1 MTKKLSVLI
10 AFMLFSA
17 FLNNSISQTL
27 VASYDFPNNTQ
38 NNTFWG
44 VTQIADTLWI
54 GTNNSPSNIYKVTK
68 TGTIVSN
75 IATPFT
81 YNHGLAWDGTGFWVA
96 QDYTFNGAKIFK
108 MNMQGVRI
116 DTISTGSYA
125 QGIGGIALDGNN
137 LWFGVYYPDFA
148 VYPFA
153 WAYKINLT
161 SKTVVDSI
169 PLRGKQIQGM
179 AVKGD
184 TLFYVNTSFQ
194 GEAERIYAYRK
205 AVGDTL
211 FSFPAPDPDN
221 DCDPRGMYWDGQ
233 YLWLIANRIGN
244 NVNAYRTLY
253 KYSITGQGSPQI
265 SSVNSVAFGNVIIN
279 TTANQNLTVSNTG
292 SANLI
297 INAFNITNPVFGIS
311 PNSVPDTILPGHN
324 KNYTL
329 SFTPTAY
336 DTVSGQLR
344 IQSNDGGTP
353 TKVIT
358 LTGKGVF
365 SGSYIALSQYNA
377 NYSTRRV
384 NSLSGYTF
392 DITNRGT
399 QPLQINSVS
408 FGSARFRMD
417 LTNVTFPIT
426 IDTQKTRT
434 LRIWFNP
441 NSTATFN
448 DSAVFST
455 NAVNNSTAKMLLT
468 GIGQN
473 NTTALGDIMW
483 EGSVPDNPNTGSQD
497 PQPISIKEIPDVNG
511 DGVND
516 IIECT
521 GNYWTICYN
530 GNSSVTADTLWK
542 FNTNFGTINTGSVTY
557 KDALQIT
564 NDINGDGIKD
574 VIIGCGGGNEMV
586 YALSGKDGRRLW
598 AYGDSISTSDG
609 DINGIRVDKD
619 YNGDGVND
627 VLISA
632 SGEANM
638 TGRHSVYCL
647 NGLTG
652 QELFSAYENA
662 NFLYDI
668 VSNENGGAVSYGSN
682 GGPYGIF
689 AFNNSGAGTWG
700 YTTSGVVWS
709 MKKVPD
715 INNDGQSDIIGM
727 YGFNGGIFAISG
739 TNGNQIWTGSTT
751 SSNNGTI
758 EILDDKDKNGF
769 SDFTLSGPMALYR
782 LDTKTDSV
790 LWTNF
795 TNNSFV
801 RDVCMLGDLNG
812 DTINEIA
819 YSMQQPGTV
828 YVVDG
833 ATGIILF
840 QYTFGT
846 AITQRA
852 DRVTKLTSI
861 DGNFSSEFVAGCRDG
876 RIKCFSGG
884 TNGVIGIHSVSTS
897 IPKKFALYQ
906 NYPNP
911 FNPATQIKFDIPN
924 NSFVSIY
931 VYDILGRV
939 VTKLVDGNL
948 NAGSYK
954 VDWNADRFSS
964 GVYFYR
970 LNAGNFQSIKKMILV
985 K

>member
-1 MTKKLSVLI
+1 MIKRFTYLLI
-10 AFMLFSA
+10 LM
-17 FLNNSISQTL
+17 FLCSFHKVTDSQTL
-27 VASYDFPNNTQ
+27 VASYDFPNNSQ
-38 NNTFWG
+38 YNTFWG
-44 VTQIADTLWI
+44 MTQINDTLWI
-54 GTNNSPSNIYKVTK
+54 GTNNSPSYLYKVTK
-68 TGTIVSN
+68 TGVVLDN
-75 IATPFT
+75 ILTPFT
-81 YNHGLAWDGTGFWVA
+81 FNHGLAWDGTGFWVA
-96 QDYTFNGAKIFK
+96 QDYTLNGAKIFK
-108 MNMQGVRI
+108 INTQGIRV

-137 LWFGVYYPDFA
+137 LWLGVYYPDFT

-153 WAYKINLT
+153 WAYKINLST
-161 SKTVVDSI
+161 KIVTDSI

-184 TLFYVNTSFQ
+184 TLFYVNDNFQ

-221 DCDPRGMYWDGQ
+221 DCDPRGLYWDGQ
-233 YLWLIANRIGN
+233 YLWLMAYRIGN
-244 NVNAYRTLY
+244 NVNQYRTLY

-265 SSVNSVAFGNVIIN
+265 GAVNSVSFGNVIIN
-279 TTANQNLTVSNTG
+279 TTANQNLAVSNTG

-297 INAFNITNPVFGIS
+297 ISAFNMTNPLFGIS
-311 PNSVPDTILPGHN
+311 PNNVPDTILPGHN
-324 KNYTL
+324 KNYNL
-329 SFTPTAY
+329 SFTPNAY
-336 DTVSGQLR
+336 DTVSGELR

-353 TKVIT
+353 TKIIT
-358 LTGKGVF
+358 LTGKGIYN
-365 SGSYIALSQYNA
+365 GSYIAFTSNSA
-377 NYSTRRV
+377 NFSARRV
-384 NSLSGYTF
+384 NSLSGFTF
-392 DITNRGT
+392 DITNRGN
-399 QPLQINSVS
+399 QPLQINSVN

-417 LTNVTFPIT
+417 MTNVTFPIT
-426 IDTQKTRT
+426 IDTQRTRT
-434 LRIWFNP
+434 MRIWFNP
-441 NSTATFN
+441 NSTSTFS
-448 DSAVFST
+448 DSATFST
-455 NAVNNSTAKMLLT
+455 NAVNNSTAKILLT
-468 GIGQN
+468 GSGEDN
-473 NTTALGDIMW
+473 PTALGDIMW
-483 EGSVPDNPNTGSQD
+483 EGNVPDNPNTGFQD
-497 PQPISIKEIPDVNG
+497 YQPISIKEITDVNG
-511 DGVND
+511 DGIND

-530 GNSSVTADTLWK
+530 GNSSVFADTLWK

-557 KDALQIT
+557 KDAMQII

-586 YALSGKDGRRLW
+586 YALSGKDGKRIW
-598 AYGDSISTSDG
+598 SFGDSLTTSDG

-627 VLISA
+627 VLVAA

-652 QELFSAYENA
+652 EMLFSAYENA

-668 VSNENGGAVSYGSN
+668 VSNEEGGAVSYSSN

-689 AFNNSGAGTWG
+689 GFSNNGAGTWG
-700 YTTSGVVWS
+700 YTTTGAVWS
-709 MKKVPD
+709 IKKIPD
-715 INNDGQSDIIGM
+715 INNDGLSDIIGM
-727 YGFNGGIFAISG
+727 YGFNGGVFAISG
-739 TNGNQIWTGSTT
+739 SAGNQIWTGGTT

-758 EILDDKDKNGF
+758 ELLDDKDKNGF
-769 SDFTLSGPMALYR
+769 ADFTLSGPLALYR
-782 LDTKTDSV
+782 LDTKTDSTIWV
-790 LWTNF
+790 NF
-795 TNNSFV
+795 VNNSYV

-846 AITQRA
+846 SISQRA
-852 DRVTKLTSI
+852 DRVSKLTSI

-884 TNGVIGIHSVSTS
+884 TNGVIGIHNISTG

-911 FNPATQIKFDIPN
+911 FNPATQIKFDLPN
-924 NSFVSIY
+924 VSEVSLY

-939 VTKLVDGNL
+939 VDKLVDGSL
-948 NAGSYK
+948 SAGSYK
-954 VDWNADRFSS
+954 IDWNAARFSS

-970 LNAGNFQSIKKMILV
+970 LTAGNFRSIKKMILV